1 MKREYLSKEKEIGK
15 LKTKKSLKI
24 VILGEQDQPV
34 QSTDRTEAVQV
45 WRWRNMYL
53 LKPGSRHHSIYT
65 WK

>member
-1 MKREYLSKEKEIGK
+1 MKREYLSREKEIGK

-45 WRWRNMYL
+45 
-53 LKPGSRHHSIYT
+53 
-65 WK
+65 